1 MKDQDDAQDVLAVA
15 SPDIGED
22 EAAQAAWRHFG
33 IAAQARRLAGER
45 DRNFRLRA
53 RDGHEYV
60 LKFSHPAEDPRVADF
75 QARALLH
82 VERADPAL
90 PVQRVALAV
99 DGQPCAWHRAP
110 DAPPRVLR
118 LFSYLPGLPL
128 PDAARS
134 AAQRD
139 NLARTLARLGLA
151 LRGFE
156 HEAGALALPWDIQRA
171 DEVAPLL
178 AHVADPAR
186 RALAERAMAR
196 FTEHAR
202 PALPGL
208 RAQAIHNDLN
218 LYNVLVDP
226 RDHDVIAGILDFGD
240 MVRARWST
248 TWPWRLLTNWSRAP
262 IRWRQPFAS
271 PPPITRSAR
280 SRKPSWMC
288 CST

>member
-1 MKDQDDAQDVLAVA
+1 M
-15 SPDIGED
+15 
-22 EAAQAAWRHFG
+22 
-33 IAAQARRLAGER
+33 
-45 DRNFRLRA
+45 
-53 RDGHEYV
+53 
-60 LKFSHPAEDPRVADF
+60 
-75 QARALLH
+75 
-82 VERADPAL
+82 
-90 PVQRVALAV
+90 
-99 DGQPCAWHRAP
+99 
-110 DAPPRVLR
+110 
-118 LFSYLPGLPL
+118 
-128 PDAARS
+128 
-134 AAQRD
+134 
-139 NLARTLARLGLA
+139 

-240 MVRARWST
+240 MVRAPLVNDLAVAASYQLE
-248 TWPWRLLTNWSRAP
+248 PAP